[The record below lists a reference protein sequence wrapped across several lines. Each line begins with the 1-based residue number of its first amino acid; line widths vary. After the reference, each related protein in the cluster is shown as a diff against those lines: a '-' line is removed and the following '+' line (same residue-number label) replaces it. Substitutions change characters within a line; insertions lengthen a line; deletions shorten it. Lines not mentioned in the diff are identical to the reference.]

1 HEQHVRRAVAGEH
14 FVVASSRRHTRWPGD
29 WSSDVCSSDLEHGHF
44 VAGLL
49 RQCERRDAAVQYG
62 WDDPARHFGRR
73 RVLLTW
79 ITELGAG
86 VADLR
91 GPPRR
96 IFRRVS
102 RAALRARGWRRR
114 EAGMALGE
122 PLQTLASV
130 PGSRIFA

>member
-1 HEQHVRRAVAGEH
+1 
-14 FVVASSRRHTRWPGD
+14 
-29 WSSDVCSSDLEHGHF
+29 EHGAAVGVYGHPADPGRHDHRVGGGGQEHGRL

-49 RQCERRDAAVQYG
+49 RQRERRDAAVQYG

-79 ITELGAG
+79 TTELGAG